1 MLIATKAM
9 KGNSGV
15 LRWDGVGQ
23 GRVQCPAGEQK
34 LYVTFH
40 QAIVVSKQN
49 EDVGLHNIPLKRASQ
64 KPAVNSRVLKKT
76 LERDLSVERQSRQER
91 ASEAS
96 GKPNTT
102 YSGTEAP
109 RTCNAPFFGHLL
121 ESHFITMLIEPFQNE
136 GSEPR

>member
-49 EDVGLHNIPLKRASQ
+49 EDVG
-64 KPAVNSRVLKKT
+64 
-76 LERDLSVERQSRQER
+76 VEFKAGAWRQELKQAPWR
-91 ASEAS
+91 NAESWFS
-96 GKPNTT
+96 LHDHIPPGSSTT
-102 YSGTEAP
+102 WEHLLPRSGTP
-109 RTCNAPFFGHLL
+109 TVGW
-121 ESHFITMLIEPFQNE
+121 MLAQQSLIKKV
-136 GSEPR
+136 STD